1 MFRLPAVGARERT
14 LSLTK
19 MFHLKSA
26 LPFLGSTQ
34 RALPWLE
41 TSQPKRRALQA
52 CAYTAEQPSHMNI

>member
-34 RALPWLE
+34 RALPWLAGE
-41 TSQPKRRALQA
+41 SA
-52 CAYTAEQPSHMNI
+52 